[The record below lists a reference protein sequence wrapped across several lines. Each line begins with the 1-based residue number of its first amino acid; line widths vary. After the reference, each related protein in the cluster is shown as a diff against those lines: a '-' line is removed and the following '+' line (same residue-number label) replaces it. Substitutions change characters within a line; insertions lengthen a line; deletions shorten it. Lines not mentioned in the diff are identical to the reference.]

1 VILQTIN
8 PDHYAIRFAANQDY
22 AGFFEK
28 ELNFRRFMKYP
39 PFAAIANILV
49 RAAKQEDALRM
60 STELGH
66 HLTPPLE
73 NMKIM
78 GPAEAPVQRLKAEYR
93 YQLLIKSGSR
103 KDLNA
108 LLRRARDFARSQKWS
123 ATALVIDVD
132 PLTLL

>member
-1 VILQTIN
+1 
-8 PDHYAIRFAANQDY
+8 
-22 AGFFEK
+22 
-28 ELNFRRFMKYP
+28 MKYP
-39 PFAAIANILV
+39 PFAAMANVLI

-66 HLTPPLE
+66 HITPAPE
-73 NMKIM
+73 NMRIM
-78 GPAEAPVQRLKAEYR
+78 GPAEAPVPRLKAEYR

-103 KDLNA
+103 RDLNA
-108 LLRRARDFARSQKWS
+108 LLRKAQEFARAQKWS